1 MHPQGIESTIDKI
14 FITAT
19 VDQQFT
25 QKKTQHV
32 QDIQFLSFSNI
43 HDNVILILFITLTK
57 YIYPLI
63 KKMKKKNQPTIHSQ
77 LPILQEFDL
86 VTDESMQ
93 NQMNNIEILLGC
105 LETVKS
111 NLQSRYKVLKRKL
124 NDSTRRQ
131 ANILCGALST
141 KTLANLAKC
150 QVKYVGM
157 V

>member
-63 KKMKKKNQPTIHSQ
+63 KKTEKKNNQPFIANCQFYRNLILSQ
-77 LPILQEFDL
+77 
-86 VTDESMQ
+86 MKA
-93 NQMNNIEILLGC
+93 C
-105 LETVKS
+105 
-111 NLQSRYKVLKRKL
+111 R
-124 NDSTRRQ
+124 TR
-131 ANILCGALST
+131 
-141 KTLANLAKC
+141 
-150 QVKYVGM
+150 
-157 V
+157 